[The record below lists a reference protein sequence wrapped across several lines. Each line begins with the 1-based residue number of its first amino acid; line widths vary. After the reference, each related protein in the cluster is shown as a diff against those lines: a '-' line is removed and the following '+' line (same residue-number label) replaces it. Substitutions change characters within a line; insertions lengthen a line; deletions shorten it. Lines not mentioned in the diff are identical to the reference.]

1 MAVNTFKSPKSDKG
15 FNPGSIFDSLLGKES
30 SFNLRLPMEWFP
42 YAVFTMGLGLVY
54 IGFNHM
60 SERAVREHNKLKRE
74 VEDLRTD
81 YTTLKASYMFA
92 SKQSEVAKRVK
103 DMGLSESKN
112 PPYKITIEEE

>member
-1 MAVNTFKSPKSDKG
+1 MAVNTYKSPKSEKT
-15 FNPGSIFDSLLGKES
+15 GSLGSLFDSLLGKES
-30 SFNLRLPMEWFP
+30 SFNLRLPMELFP
-42 YAVFTMGLGLVY
+42 YAVFTMGLALVY

-60 SERAVREHNKLKRE
+60 SERAVREFNHLKKE

-103 DMGLSESKN
+103 KQGLIESKT
-112 PPYKITIEEE
+112 PPYKIVIEK

>member
-1 MAVNTFKSPKSDKG
+1 MALNTYKSPKSANTG
-15 FNPGSIFDSLLGKES
+15 SSGSIFDALIGKES

-42 YAVFTMGLGLVY
+42 YAVFTMVMGLVY

-60 SERAVREHNKLKRE
+60 SERAVREFIHLKKE

-81 YTTLKASYMFA
+81 YTTLKASYMVS

-103 DMGLSESKN
+103 KQGLIESKT
-112 PPYKITIEEE
+112 PPFKIVIEE